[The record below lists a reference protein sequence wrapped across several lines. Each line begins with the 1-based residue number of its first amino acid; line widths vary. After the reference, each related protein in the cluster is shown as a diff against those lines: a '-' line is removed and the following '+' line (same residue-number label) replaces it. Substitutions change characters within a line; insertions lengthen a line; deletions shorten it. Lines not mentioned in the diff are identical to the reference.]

1 MFLPSSNANI
11 KTGSMEVMRKISTVY
26 KNQIPRTLVFSIS
39 QIYPT
44 LSTDN
49 SSHRANKQ
57 MLFLKPLGITARFQ
71 SPCMDNTL
79 SLESDCSVLLKSK
92 MKCEMNMEVE
102 GTEQLLIFLKHRL
115 CTSWQ
120 LNWMWRTA
128 NKALLWQPIEH
139 FEQLFEIYSLIWLKG
154 PAFHQ
159 NIL

>member
-1 MFLPSSNANI
+1 MFLPSVNSNI
-11 KTGSMEVMRKISTVY
+11 KTGSMEIMRKISTVY
-26 KNQIPRTLVFSIS
+26 KNQILRTLVFSIS

-44 LSTDN
+44 LSTNN
-49 SSHRANKQ
+49 SSHRASKQ
-57 MLFLKPLGITARFQ
+57 MLFLKLGIIARFQ
-71 SPCMDNTL
+71 SPCFDNTL

-102 GTEQLLIFLKHRL
+102 GTKQLLIFLEHRL
-115 CTSWQ
+115 CASWQ
-120 LNWMWRTA
+120 LNWVWRTA

-139 FEQLFEIYSLIWLKG
+139 FEQLFEINSLIWFKG